1 MSENRKIVLAEDLR
15 RFVGDIFI
23 ARGMAPG
30 DARWI
35 AELIVFAEL
44 RGVDSHGVTRLPGY
58 LGFIDGGYLDPT
70 ARPEVRP
77 IIGAS
82 LTVDG
87 HKAAGPVTMM
97 TAMEEAASLARQ
109 NGISLALVHH
119 TTHTGAVGYY
129 AEWAAKRGFASI
141 IVIGG
146 MPNMAYHGAR
156 VASLATGPLTIGVPG
171 GADGPIV
178 LDMAT
183 SVAAWGRLRQAKM
196 AGLPIPDGWALS
208 AAGEPTTDPKL
219 AMTPLPIAGPKGSGM
234 ALMFE
239 YLASVLAGAPILA
252 EMMGPRGARGHTQN
266 AMIILIDIAAFRPL
280 DEFAADVRTI
290 AELLKNLPKVDGVSE
305 ILLPGERGGREA
317 ARRESAGIPLG
328 AMAWSEMESAARPL
342 GVAMPKF
349 ESSPAV

>member
-1 MSENRKIVLAEDLR
+1 MSQHRKIVAAEDLR
-15 RFVGDIFI
+15 RFVGEIFA
-23 ARGMAPG
+23 ARGMAPA

-58 LGFIDGGYLDPT
+58 LAFIDKGFLDPK
-70 ARPEVRP
+70 ARPDVRP
-77 IIGAS
+77 VIGAS
-82 LTVDG
+82 LVVDG

-97 TAMEEAASLARQ
+97 VALDEAANAARR

-129 AEWAAKRGFASI
+129 AEWAGKRGFASI

-146 MPNMAYHGAR
+146 VPNMAYHGAR
-156 VASLATGPLTIGVPG
+156 VASVATGPLTIGVPG
-171 GADGPIV
+171 GAEGPIV

-183 SVAAWGRLRQAKM
+183 SVAAWGKLRQAKL

-208 AAGEPTTDPKL
+208 EAGEPTTDPVL
-219 AMTPLPIAGPKGSGM
+219 AMTPLPVGGPKGAGM

-239 YLASVLAGAPILA
+239 YLASVMAGAPILSA
-252 EMMGPRGARGHTQN
+252 MVGASGRGGHTQN
-266 AMIILIDIAAFRPL
+266 AMVILIDVAAFRPL
-280 DEFAADVRTI
+280 EEFAADVRAYAAI
-290 AELLKNLPKVDGVSE
+290 LKDLPTTEGVDE

-317 ARRESAGIPLG
+317 RQRREKGIPLG
-328 AMAWSEMESAARPL
+328 PSAWKDIETAAVPL
-342 GVAMPKF
+342 GVALPKF
-349 ESSPAV
+349 RLA